1 MRRLMHQVRN
11 RWSGFTLIELLVV
24 IAIIAILVALLLPA
38 VQQVREAARKSQ
50 CQDHL
55 HNIGVAIMDYEV
67 THKTLPLNYDCSRAP
82 GQQGAAISWI
92 YMTLPFMEQKPLYDS
107 INLNNWPSDPNGGG
121 RGLTI
126 PANDLAFKNPI
137 SVMMCP
143 SNPQAPVVPQSDAG
157 SDGSAVTYDIGGWN
171 GNGRYVAH
179 ARTDYSGNMGYL
191 WTGWKDCGNGLGGR
205 NGASWV
211 DPGRHIRHREVVRHN
226 DGTPGG
232 VQWGTGGAFW
242 WWGATTVA
250 DFTDGLS
257 NTVVVFENHHWR
269 DGPQFPGAINKAYA
283 WSSPIG
289 AIDAVHGPINDG
301 TGGDDDTRCS
311 TWSSTHPGG
320 AQAVAGDAKVFF
332 ASENLDLGVMRG
344 ILTRGG
350 SESAPLP

>member
-1 MRRLMHQVRN
+1 MHQVRN

-205 NGASWV
+205 NGARGLTRVGTSGIAKWSATTTEPPAVCSGVPVVRSGGGVRRPWPISRMASPTPSWCSRITTGAMV
-211 DPGRHIRHREVVRHN
+211 RSSLARSTRLMPGRARSARLMLFTARS
-226 DGTPGG
+226 
-232 VQWGTGGAFW
+232 
-242 WWGATTVA
+242 TTEPA
-250 DFTDGLS
+250 EMMILAAA
-257 NTVVVFENHHWR
+257 
-269 DGPQFPGAINKAYA
+269 PGAARTRA
-283 WSSPIG
+283 VPRRLPVMRRSSSP
-289 AIDAVHGPINDG
+289 AR
-301 TGGDDDTRCS
+301 TS
-311 TWSSTHPGG
+311 TW
-320 AQAVAGDAKVFF
+320 V
-332 ASENLDLGVMRG
+332 
-344 ILTRGG
+344 
-350 SESAPLP
+350 